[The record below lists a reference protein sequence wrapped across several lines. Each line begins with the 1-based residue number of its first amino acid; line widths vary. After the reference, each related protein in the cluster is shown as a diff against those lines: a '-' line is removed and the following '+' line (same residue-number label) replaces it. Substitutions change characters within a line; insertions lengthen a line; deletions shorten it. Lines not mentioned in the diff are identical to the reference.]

1 MTHDPEA
8 GDSLIEIIFAI
19 VVIGLVASALFAAI
33 ATNTNGTTSHRDLV
47 TADHVLR
54 NYAENVKQAVRT
66 GCTAA
71 GATWT
76 PSYTAPTGYSVNAL
90 AAGVRTCPAVTST
103 QQVDLTVTL
112 PNGST
117 TKSLSLAVRTP

>member
-1 MTHDPEA
+1 MRTDES

-19 VVIGLVASALFAAI
+19 VVIGLVSSALMAAI
-33 ATNTNGTTSHRDLV
+33 MTNTNGSTSHRDLV
-47 TADHVLR
+47 AADHVLR
-54 NYAENVKQAVRT
+54 NYAERVKQDARA
-66 GCTAA
+66 GCTTP

-76 PSYTAPTGYSVNAL
+76 SGYTAPAGYTINSL
-90 AAGVRTCPAVTST
+90 SAGVRTCPAVTAT

-112 PNGST
+112 PNGTT